1 MKASCISLFSIQQ
14 AIPFKPLRLPDIT
27 IMYQLPDVTL
37 LLQHQPAGSIGAPA
51 HRAARGQFSSV
62 PQKPAASATGESH
75 SQAEGTSS
83 SWGWVPVSRCSS
95 WVQSLCCSQGI
106 VLHICALKPLF
117 GTGSQGPQRLLGRR
131 ACLLEPCTAMPAVP
145 VLVAM
150 AAAAAVA
157 ISSPLSSCAAAEA
170 AGAR

>member
-51 HRAARGQFSSV
+51 HRAAPGQFSSV
-62 PQKPAASATGESH
+62 PQKPAASAAGESH

-95 WVQSLCCSQGI
+95 WVQSLQQLGA
-106 VLHICALKPLF
+106 V
-117 GTGSQGPQRLLGRR
+117 TLLLTRN
-131 ACLLEPCTAMPAVP
+131 
-145 VLVAM
+145 
-150 AAAAAVA
+150 
-157 ISSPLSSCAAAEA
+157 CAAHLCTQTSLWHWKPRAPTF
-170 AGAR
+170 ARETCMSA